1 MSEKTAEIQPVIRA
15 FQVLEALNQQSP
27 CSLALLHETTGL
39 PKPTLVRLL
48 DTLIA
53 GGYAQR
59 LSRRTGY
66 AVAERVL
73 RLSGGFRYADKVV
86 EAARPFL
93 SALTAQHKWPVAIAT
108 VDGDAM
114 VVRASTRA
122 ESPLAT
128 DPNYLNRRVP
138 MLVSALG
145 RAYFRVLPGGRA
157 GDDPDADARVQG
169 TAQRAGTGRDG
180 AGAAYR
186 GHSRARLCDD
196 RAAARRSGDGACRA
210 DHGRRK
216 GRGGADDAVFRLGDD
231 GGRCGA
237 AVSRGDAGC
246 GEGDCGEFGVG
257 RKMGPGNKSRDDT
270 EFY

>member
-53 GGYAQR
+53 SGYAQR

-86 EAARPFL
+86 ETARPFL

-122 ESPLAT
+122 ESPLAI

-145 RAYFRVLPGGRA
+145 RAYFAFCPEDERAAILTLMRASKARRNALARDETALARLIAGIRARGYATTAPLPGDPVTGLAVPIMEGGR
-157 GDDPDADARVQG
+157 V
-169 TAQRAGTGRDG
+169 
-180 AGAAYR
+180 
-186 GHSRARLCDD
+186 
-196 RAAARRSGDGACRA
+196 AAALTMRYFGSAMTEE
-210 DHGRRK
+210 
-216 GRGGADDAVFRLGDD
+216 DAVRRYLAAMQDAAKAIAAGLG
-231 GGRCGA
+231 
-237 AVSRGDAGC
+237 
-246 GEGDCGEFGVG
+246 
-257 RKMGPGNKSRDDT
+257 
-270 EFY
+270 